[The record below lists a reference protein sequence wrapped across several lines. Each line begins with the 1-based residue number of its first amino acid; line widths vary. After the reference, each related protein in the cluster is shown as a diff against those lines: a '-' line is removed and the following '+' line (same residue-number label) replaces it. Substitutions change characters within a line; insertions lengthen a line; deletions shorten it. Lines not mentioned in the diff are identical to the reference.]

1 MMLLSQVLRDAHYSC
16 CFFPNMCCPDGLLG
30 AGFPTEHNAEA
41 STVANVVCSQAHFL
55 CDRND
60 YS

>member
-1 MMLLSQVLRDAHYSC
+1 MLLLSQVLRDARCSHRVS
-16 CFFPNMCCPDGLLG
+16 PDLCCPDGLLG

-41 STVANVVCSQAHFL
+41 STVANVVCRQAHFL
-55 CDRND
+55 CGRNE